1 MTAFLNNTDR
11 IRKMTKMW
19 AGMLCAFALSGC
31 QSSDEMSMPQLT
43 DANWNE
49 VQGSITLNN
58 EYLEGASAEFA
69 AIPGTDSVSLKLS
82 GVHPTEI
89 IEMNVATTRTDEGD
103 IAFEGKQFTKYT
115 RELTVNGLYTRVS
128 PDMGATAKSSVK
140 IDIEYNVPIQN
151 IHRTYY
157 IDFNGDS
164 GFRYIREAGTYPM
177 AKVDIEGQRDSC
189 EYISRIINTELAK
202 NLRAFSLE
210 LGYNGQM
217 TLTYTTS
224 DSEKREQDFRYWMRT
239 EKISGNYIFEVENPG
254 LFYDCVFRAFNL
266 TNTPLYQTQP
276 YVAENDIASLYL
288 WANDDYRDRKII
300 FLDDIHH
307 NIFKYINNS
316 FQEKGLWS
324 IYDKRYIDLLYS
336 CIHRAEDTPDNM
348 AAFQMARWMLSNRG
362 VNDK

>member
-1 MTAFLNNTDR
+1 MNAILNNTR
-11 IRKMTKMW
+11 RNKKMAKMMAW
-19 AGMLCAFALSGC
+19 TLCAFALSSC
-31 QSSDEMSMPQLT
+31 QNSDEISMPQLT
-43 DANWNE
+43 DANWDE
-49 VQGSITLNN
+49 VQGSITLNK
-58 EYLEGASAEFA
+58 EYLEGATAEFA
-69 AIPGTDSVSLKLS
+69 AVPGSDSVCLKLS

-89 IEMNVATTRTDEGD
+89 IEMKVATTGNDEGD
-103 IAFEGKQFTKYT
+103 VIFEGNQLTKYT
-115 RELTVNGLYTRVS
+115 RDLKVNGIYKPAS
-128 PDMGATAKSSVK
+128 HDMTATAKSTVK

-189 EYISRIINTELAK
+189 EFISRIINTELAK

-217 TLTYTTS
+217 ALTYTTS
-224 DSEKREQDFRYWMRT
+224 DSEKHEQDFRYWIRT

-254 LFYDCVFRAFNL
+254 LFYECVFRAFNL
-266 TNTPLYQTQP
+266 KDTPLYQTQP
-276 YVAENDIASLYL
+276 YVAENDIASLL
-288 WANDDYRDRKII
+288 LLADDDYRDRKII

-324 IYDKRYIDLLYS
+324 LYDKRYIDLLYS
-336 CIHRAEDTPDNM
+336 GAHHAEDTPDDM